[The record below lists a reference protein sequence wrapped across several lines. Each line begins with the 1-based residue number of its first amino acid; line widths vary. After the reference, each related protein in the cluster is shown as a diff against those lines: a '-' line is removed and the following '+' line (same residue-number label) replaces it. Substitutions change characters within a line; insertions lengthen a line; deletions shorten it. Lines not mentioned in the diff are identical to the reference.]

1 MTLRF
6 AAAEAWHEF
15 RAGCRGP
22 LIPIAFPGLVAY
34 LMLVLLNAD
43 YLRDLGAT
51 DVPRNSPHLV
61 YLMVAGQAVWLLFV
75 WAWLF
80 GQVVARD
87 RTAGLHEV
95 VLSAPVSLPA
105 LLVGRYLGAVGLA
118 CVLSLATGIGFLLV
132 PPLGALGLFPPD
144 AVGPQ
149 PIFAIGHSLL
159 VLTLPSAAGLG
170 ALFLCAAIR
179 TRGVAGPFAC
189 AATLMLVWM
198 VAMVVVRGGDAN
210 PALASLLDPSA
221 FAEAEEQSNLW
232 TPREKA
238 VGVLQMTPPLL
249 ANRLFW
255 TLPPLLLLGIVLRRV
270 ERERLTLER
279 APAPRGPDRAA
290 ESRAAGPA
298 DPGAPP
304 IGAAVRPSW
313 LGAAW
318 SEAAWH
324 FTLSFRGWA
333 TPLALLILAAM
344 GVGGAF
350 VHVVLHADGPLL
362 PRPGFVEPM
371 LVEFYYLVIVFMVA
385 AFVGVMARR
394 DDRAGYGEIA
404 DATPAPLGSRVAGR
418 ALAAAAVTV
427 VFALTPAP
435 AVWIVTLLAVPDAF
449 SLVDPFLYFGLVLAP
464 ALLELC
470 ALVLLAHALIRHA
483 GAAHAAGIICAFFI
497 VVNHEMGVT
506 TYPPA
511 EIGVPPSITLSEL
524 SGWAPWL
531 GYLLT
536 ADLFKLAVAAAL
548 VGLAWLAWPRG
559 TALTAPLRWRTGMG
573 RLAGGAGALAA
584 GAVALAIGIHT
595 VLHEQL
601 VGLGGYES
609 AAAETADDAAW
620 EARWWAAAA
629 PFAVA
634 GGEAAIEIDPV
645 ARRAT
650 ARWRLDG
657 VRSGSGTLHGSLPHG
672 AEIARAAVDGR
683 ELSVT
688 VALDH
693 FALPLDAC
701 GADGSAVVD
710 EEPAARRQEA
720 SAEDSNATRRDASA
734 PREQAASAPAPG
746 LDDTG
751 SEADGCTVELEV
763 VARGGGWSAEGE
775 TPWLHPS
782 GVWLRAADLLPA
794 LGHDPDRLVRAPRE
808 RRAHGLGP
816 VPADVA
822 AAALAPAAGVAPAGD
837 WRWTVTFAGADRG
850 PHRPGGAGS
859 APPARPARFATT
871 GRTDGPLDFAAAWWP
886 GAPVETRR
894 GAVSA
899 LHGPHRASDAD
910 GVLDDVLAMRACV
923 AATLGRAPAVHT
935 VLQAPRERGE
945 TALHGDL
952 LWLPEH
958 EGWDIA
964 GEGFGRWQRRA
975 TLAAALAARAMADGA
990 DLRKESGEDWLRVG
1004 VPGWVGLEC
1013 VRHEDGVDAWLAL
1026 QARASDQVVA
1036 ALGAL
1041 DAPAI
1046 GVAAAGDA
1054 PWVQEYT
1061 PLATVGWVESVGPAA
1076 AGDAVA
1082 AVTAAVRAGAPL
1094 AVALAD
1100 AVGANTAEL
1109 LLGPPA
1115 SSDVLVARAERTLE
1129 IAGRRW
1135 LWRDG
1140 GWEPVSAAIHVTQR
1154 FDDDG
1159 ERRRI
1164 GPVPATVDPRAPFT
1178 LIDAWPSFE
1187 RTPSDN
1193 VWRGGLND

>member
-1 MTLRF
+1 MR
-6 AAAEAWHEF
+6 
-15 RAGCRGP
+15 RASGSCSCP
-22 LIPIAFPGLVAY
+22 P
-34 LMLVLLNAD
+34 
-43 YLRDLGAT
+43 
-51 DVPRNSPHLV
+51 
-61 YLMVAGQAVWLLFV
+61 
-75 WAWLF
+75 
-80 GQVVARD
+80 
-87 RTAGLHEV
+87 
-95 VLSAPVSLPA
+95 SA
-105 LLVGRYLGAVGLA
+105 
-118 CVLSLATGIGFLLV
+118 
-132 PPLGALGLFPPD
+132 ALGLFPPD

-279 APAPRGPDRAA
+279 APAPREPDRAA

-394 DDRAGYGEIA
+394 DDRAGYGEIRRRHSR
-404 DATPAPLGSRVAGR
+404 APRQPGGR
-418 ALAAAAVTV
+418 PRPCRGAAVTV

-435 AVWIVTLLAVPDAF
+435 RGVDRDAARRPRRLQPRRPVPLLRARARTGP
-449 SLVDPFLYFGLVLAP
+449 
-464 ALLELC
+464 
-470 ALVLLAHALIRHA
+470 A
-483 GAAHAAGIICAFFI
+483 GAVRAGAP
-497 VVNHEMGVT
+497 GPRADSPRGGGPRRPASSARSSSWST
-506 TYPPA
+506 TRWASPPTRRPRV
-511 EIGVPPSITLSEL
+511 GVPPSITLSEL

-650 ARWRLDG
+650 ARWA
-657 VRSGSGTLHGSLPHG
+657 S
-672 AEIARAAVDGR
+672 
-683 ELSVT
+683 
-688 VALDH
+688 
-693 FALPLDAC
+693 
-701 GADGSAVVD
+701 
-710 EEPAARRQEA
+710 RR
-720 SAEDSNATRRDASA
+720 R
-734 PREQAASAPAPG
+734 
-746 LDDTG
+746 
-751 SEADGCTVELEV
+751 
-763 VARGGGWSAEGE
+763 
-775 TPWLHPS
+775 
-782 GVWLRAADLLPA
+782 A
-794 LGHDPDRLVRAPRE
+794 LGLRDP
-808 RRAHGLGP
+808 
-816 VPADVA
+816 
-822 AAALAPAAGVAPAGD
+822 
-837 WRWTVTFAGADRG
+837 
-850 PHRPGGAGS
+850 
-859 APPARPARFATT
+859 
-871 GRTDGPLDFAAAWWP
+871 
-886 GAPVETRR
+886 
-894 GAVSA
+894 
-899 LHGPHRASDAD
+899 
-910 GVLDDVLAMRACV
+910 
-923 AATLGRAPAVHT
+923 
-935 VLQAPRERGE
+935 
-945 TALHGDL
+945 
-952 LWLPEH
+952 
-958 EGWDIA
+958 
-964 GEGFGRWQRRA
+964 
-975 TLAAALAARAMADGA
+975 
-990 DLRKESGEDWLRVG
+990 
-1004 VPGWVGLEC
+1004 
-1013 VRHEDGVDAWLAL
+1013 AWLA
-1026 QARASDQVVA
+1026 S
-1036 ALGAL
+1036 
-1041 DAPAI
+1041 P
-1046 GVAAAGDA
+1046 
-1054 PWVQEYT
+1054 
-1061 PLATVGWVESVGPAA
+1061 
-1076 AGDAVA
+1076 
-1082 AVTAAVRAGAPL
+1082 
-1094 AVALAD
+1094 
-1100 AVGANTAEL
+1100 
-1109 LLGPPA
+1109 
-1115 SSDVLVARAERTLE
+1115 
-1129 IAGRRW
+1129 
-1135 LWRDG
+1135 
-1140 GWEPVSAAIHVTQR
+1140 
-1154 FDDDG
+1154 
-1159 ERRRI
+1159 RRR
-1164 GPVPATVDPRAPFT
+1164 DRARRRRP
-1178 LIDAWPSFE
+1178 DA
-1187 RTPSDN
+1187 R
-1193 VWRGGLND
+1193 RR

>member
-1 MTLRF
+1 MTTLRF
-6 AAAEAWHEF
+6 AAAEAWYEF

-80 GQVVARD
+80 AQVVVRD

-105 LLVGRYLGAVGLA
+105 LLAARYVGAVGLA
-118 CVLSLATGIGFLLV
+118 CVLSLSTGVGFLLV
-132 PPLGALGLFPPD
+132 PPLGVLGVFPPD
-144 AVGPQ
+144 AVGP
-149 PIFAIGHSLL
+149 PPFFAICHSLL
-159 VLTLPSAAGLG
+159 VVTLPSAAGLG
-170 ALFLCAAIR
+170 ALFLCAALR
-179 TRGVAGPFAC
+179 TRALAGPFAC
-189 AATLMLVWM
+189 AAALMLVWM

-221 FAEAEEQSNLW
+221 FAEVEEQANAW

-238 VGVLQMTPPLL
+238 AGVLQMTAPLV

-255 TLPPLLLLGIVLRRV
+255 TLPPLLLLGIVLRRT
-270 ERERLTLER
+270 ERERLTLEP
-279 APAPRGPDRAA
+279 APAPRTADRAA
-290 ESRAAGPA
+290 RETRAEPAGSRVPPLGPPA
-298 DPGAPP
+298 
-304 IGAAVRPSW
+304 RPSW
-313 LGAAW
+313 LGATW
-318 SEAAWH
+318 SEAVWH
-324 FTLSFRGWA
+324 LALSFRGWG
-333 TPLALLILAAM
+333 TPLALLVLAAM
-344 GVGGAF
+344 GVGGSF
-350 VHVVLHADGPLL
+350 VHVILHADGPLL
-362 PRPGFVEPM
+362 PRPGFVEPL

-385 AFVGVMARR
+385 GFVGVMARR

-427 VFALTPAP
+427 AFALTPVL
-435 AVWIVTLLAVPDAF
+435 AVWTVTAFATPGAF
-449 SLVDPFLYFGLVLAP
+449 SLSDPTLYFGLLLAP

-483 GAAHAAGIICAFFI
+483 GAAHAVGVICAFFI
-497 VVNHEMGVT
+497 VVNHELGLT

-511 EIGVPPSITLSEL
+511 EVGVPPSITLSEF

-531 GYLLT
+531 GYVLT
-536 ADLFKLAVAAAL
+536 ADLFKLAVAVAVVA
-548 VGLAWLAWPRG
+548 LAWLAWPRG
-559 TALTAPLRWRTGMG
+559 TALTVPLRWQTGMG
-573 RLAGGAGALAA
+573 RLASGAGVLAA
-584 GAVALAIGIHT
+584 AAVALATGTHS
-595 VLHEQL
+595 VLHEGL
-601 VGLGGYES
+601 VGMGGYES
-609 AAAETADDAAW
+609 ATAETAGDAAW
-620 EARWWAAAA
+620 EARWWSAAA
-629 PFAVA
+629 PFAVT
-634 GGEAAIEIDPV
+634 GGEAAIEIDP
-645 ARRAT
+645 AAGRAT
-650 ARWRLDG
+650 ARWRLEG
-657 VRSGSGTLHGSLPHG
+657 VRSSSGMLHGSLPHG
-672 AEIARAAVDGR
+672 TEIARAVVGGR
-683 ELSVT
+683 EVSVT
-688 VALDH
+688 AELDH
-693 FALPLDAC
+693 FALPLDGCGPVGVAAADEESAARTGEPAIPGDEGPES
-701 GADGSAVVD
+701 GADD
-710 EEPAARRQEA
+710 
-720 SAEDSNATRRDASA
+720 
-734 PREQAASAPAPG
+734 
-746 LDDTG
+746 
-751 SEADGCTVELEV
+751 CTVGLEV
-763 VARGGGWSAEGE
+763 VALGEGWSAHGE
-775 TPWLHPS
+775 SPWLHPS

-808 RRAHGLGP
+808 RRAYGLAP
-816 VPADVA
+816 VPGDA
-822 AAALAPAAGVAPAGD
+822 AAGALAPAAGVAPAGA
-837 WRWTVTFAGADRG
+837 WRWSVTFTGAGRDSE
-850 PHRPGGAGS
+850 RPGGTTA
-859 APPARPARFATT
+859 ATT
-871 GRTDGPLDFAAAWWP
+871 GRTDGPLDFAVAWWP

-894 GAVSA
+894 GALAA
-899 LHGPHRASDAD
+899 LHGPERARDAH
-910 GVLDDVLAMRACV
+910 GVLDDIGEMHACV
-923 AATLGRAPAVHT
+923 AATLGRAPTVSR

-952 LWLPEH
+952 LWLPEN

-964 GEGFGRWQRRA
+964 GEGFGRRQRRA
-975 TLAAALAARAMADGA
+975 TIAAALAARAMADEA
-990 DLRKESGEDWLRVG
+990 DLRKEPGEDWLRVG

-1013 VRHEDGVDAWLAL
+1013 VRREDGVDAWLAL

-1041 DAPAI
+1041 DAPAV

-1061 PLATVGWVESVGPAA
+1061 PLATVGWAESIGLAA
-1076 AGDAVA
+1076 AFDAVGAVA
-1082 AVTAAVRAGAPL
+1082 ARVRAGAPL
-1094 AVALAD
+1094 ADALAEV
-1100 AVGANTAEL
+1100 VGPVAAEA

-1159 ERRRI
+1159 VRRRI
-1164 GPVPATVDPRAPFT
+1164 GPVPTTVDPGSPFT

-1187 RTPSDN
+1187 RTPTDN
-1193 VWRGGLND
+1193 VWRGGRND